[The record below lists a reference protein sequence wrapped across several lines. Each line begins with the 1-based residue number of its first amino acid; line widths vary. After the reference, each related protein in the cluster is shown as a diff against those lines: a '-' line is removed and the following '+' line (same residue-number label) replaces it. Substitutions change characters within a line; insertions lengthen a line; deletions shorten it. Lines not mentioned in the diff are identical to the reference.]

1 MNDRKMK
8 KSMSKSSIFGWSFGV
23 FLSFAYMGFSNYANA
38 GVLNVTDLN
47 LGDAMSI
54 TSVTNTATGVTATE
68 SYGES
73 TLIPYSSLVPIY
85 PDAGDK
91 ALVTPSS
98 TYFDKSVTYSGFQ
111 TGDLVEFQFEITNNS
126 LYPWRDF
133 HFEIWNDDFTA
144 RQQAPWAS
152 PNPNSG
158 NLPTLASDKFTGLVI
173 HPNVATFHSFA
184 GSGERH
190 NIGEIGTYTLRME
203 LYSFNNTGNGSFGL
217 RQIATTAVPEPASMA
232 IFGLGFSFVMA
243 ARRKRA
249 KTVNHETP
257 TVI

>member
-1 MNDRKMK
+1 
-8 KSMSKSSIFGWSFGV
+8 MSRSRIYYWGLNLFLTLTAASICTP
-23 FLSFAYMGFSNYANA
+23 ANA
-38 GVLNVTDLN
+38 GTVLFSDLN

-54 TSVTNTATGVTATE
+54 TGITNNANGVTVTD

-73 TLIPYSSLVPIY
+73 TMIPYYSLVPIY
-85 PDAGDK
+85 PDAGK
-91 ALVTPSS
+91 TAFVTTSY
-98 TYFDKSVTYSGFQ
+98 TYFDKVVTYSGFAS
-111 TGDLVEFQFEITNNS
+111 GDLVEFQFEITNNTFRRWS
-126 LYPWRDF
+126 DY
-133 HFEIWNDDFTA
+133 HFEIWNDEFTA

-158 NLPTLASDKFTGLVI
+158 NLPTLYSDQFTGLVI

-190 NIGEIGTYTLRME
+190 KIGETGIYTLRME
-203 LYSFNNTGNGSFGL
+203 LYSFTNSGFGTMGL
-217 RQIATTAVPEPASMA
+217 RQVATIIPEPASMA

-243 ARRKRA
+243 AHRKRA
-249 KTVNHETP
+249 KSVNRETS

>member
-1 MNDRKMK
+1 MK
-8 KSMSKSSIFGWSFGV
+8 KTMSKSSLFGWGCGV
-23 FLSFAYMGFSNYANA
+23 FMSLVTVGMFNTANA
-38 GVLNVTDLN
+38 GTITVSDLN

-54 TSVTNTATGVTATE
+54 TGITNTATGVTMTE
-68 SYGES
+68 NYAES
-73 TLIPYSSLVPIY
+73 TLIPYTSLVPIF
-85 PDAGDK
+85 PDAGNM
-91 ALVTPSS
+91 AIVTPTS
-98 TYFDKSVTYSGFQ
+98 TYFDKVVTYAGIASGEL
-111 TGDLVEFQFEITNNS
+111 TEFQFEITNNTP
-126 LYPWRDF
+126 YRWRDY

-158 NLPTLASDKFTGLVI
+158 NLPTLYSDQFTGLGI
-173 HPNVATFHSFA
+173 YPNIASFYSYP

-190 NIGEIGTYTLRME
+190 GIGAMGIYTLRME
-203 LYSFNNTGNGSFGL
+203 LYSFTNSGTGTMGL

-232 IFGLGFSFVMA
+232 IFGLGFSCVMA

-249 KTVNHETP
+249 KSVNHETS

>member
-1 MNDRKMK
+1 
-8 KSMSKSSIFGWSFGV
+8 MSRSRIYHCGLHLFLALAAASICTP
-23 FLSFAYMGFSNYANA
+23 ANA
-38 GVLNVTDLN
+38 GTVSFSDLN

-54 TSVTNTATGVTATE
+54 TGITNTAYGVTVTE

-73 TLIPYSSLVPIY
+73 TKIPYYSLVPIF
-85 PDAGDK
+85 PSAGK
-91 ALVTPSS
+91 AFVTPSY
-98 TYFDKSVTYSGFQ
+98 TYFDKVVTYSGFAS
-111 TGDLVEFQFEITNNS
+111 GDIVEFQFEITNNTVC
-126 LYPWRDF
+126 PWTDF
-133 HFEIWNDDFTA
+133 HFEIWNDEFTA

-152 PNPNSG
+152 PNPNSD
-158 NLPTLASDKFTGLVI
+158 NLPTLYSDQFTGLVI

-190 NIGEIGTYTLRME
+190 KIGEMGIYTLRME
-203 LYSFNNTGNGSFGL
+203 LYSFTNSGFGTMGL
-217 RQIATTAVPEPASMA
+217 RQVATTIPEPASMA

-249 KTVNHETP
+249 KPVNRETS

>member
-1 MNDRKMK
+1 MK
-8 KSMSKSSIFGWSFGV
+8 TSISRSRVYHCGLNL
-23 FLSFAYMGFSNYANA
+23 FLALAAASICTPANA
-38 GVLNVTDLN
+38 GTVSFSDLN

-54 TSVTNTATGVTATE
+54 TGITNTAYGVTVTE

-73 TLIPYSSLVPIY
+73 TKIPYQSLVPIY
-85 PDAGDK
+85 PDAGK
-91 ALVTPSS
+91 TAFVTPTY
-98 TYFDKSVTYSGFQ
+98 TYFDKVVTYSGFAS
-111 TGDLVEFQFEITNNS
+111 GDLVEFQFEITNNS
-126 LYPWRDF
+126 HCPWTDY
-133 HFEIWNDDFTA
+133 HFEIWNEDFTA

-158 NLPTLASDKFTGLVI
+158 NLPTLHSDQFTGLVI

-184 GSGERH
+184 GSGELH
-190 NIGEIGTYTLRME
+190 EIGVMGTYTLRME
-203 LYSFNNTGNGSFGL
+203 LYSFTNSGNGTMGL
-217 RQIATTAVPEPASMA
+217 RQVATNFVPEPASMA

-249 KTVNHETP
+249 KSVNRETS

>member
-1 MNDRKMK
+1 MK
-8 KSMSKSSIFGWSFGV
+8 KTISKSSLFGWGCGV
-23 FLSFAYMGFSNYANA
+23 FMSLVTVGMFNTANA
-38 GVLNVTDLN
+38 GTITVSDLN

-54 TSVTNTATGVTATE
+54 TGITNTATGVTMTE
-68 SYGES
+68 NYAES
-73 TLIPYSSLVPIY
+73 TLIPYTSLVPIF
-85 PDAGDK
+85 PDAGNM
-91 ALVTPSS
+91 AIVTPTS
-98 TYFDKSVTYSGFQ
+98 TYFDKVVTYTGIASGEL
-111 TGDLVEFQFEITNNS
+111 TEFQFEITNNTP
-126 LYPWRDF
+126 YRWRDY

-158 NLPTLASDKFTGLVI
+158 NLPTLYSNKFTGLGI
-173 HPNVATFHSFA
+173 YPNIASFYSYP

-190 NIGEIGTYTLRME
+190 GIGAMGTYTLRME
-203 LYSFNNTGNGSFGL
+203 LYSFTNSGTGTMGL

-249 KTVNHETP
+249 KSVNHETS

>member
-1 MNDRKMK
+1 MTNQMK
-8 KSMSKSSIFGWSFGV
+8 KTMSKSSLFGWGCGV
-23 FLSFAYMGFSNYANA
+23 FMSLVTVGMFNTANA
-38 GVLNVTDLN
+38 GTLTFTDLN

-54 TSVTNTATGVTATE
+54 TSVTNTATGATVTE
-68 SYGES
+68 SYAES
-73 TLIPYSSLVPIY
+73 TLIPYTSLVPIF
-85 PDAGDK
+85 PDAGNM
-91 ALVTPSS
+91 AIVTPTS
-98 TYFDKSVTYSGFQ
+98 TYFDKVVTYSGFAS
-111 TGDLVEFQFEITNNS
+111 GDLVEFQFEITNNTP
-126 LYPWRDF
+126 YNWRDY

-158 NLPTLASDKFTGLVI
+158 NLPTLFSDQFTGLVI

-190 NIGEIGTYTLRME
+190 EIGVMGTYTLRME
-203 LYSFNNTGNGSFGL
+203 LYSFTNSGSGTMGL
-217 RQIATTAVPEPASMA
+217 RQIATTVPEPASMA

-243 ARRKRA
+243 ARRKRT
-249 KTVNHETP
+249 KSVNDETP

>member
-1 MNDRKMK
+1 MK
-8 KSMSKSSIFGWSFGV
+8 KTMSKSSLFGWGCGV
-23 FLSFAYMGFSNYANA
+23 FMSLVTVGMFNTANA
-38 GVLNVTDLN
+38 GTITVSDLN

-54 TSVTNTATGVTATE
+54 TGITNTATGVTMTE
-68 SYGES
+68 NYAES
-73 TLIPYSSLVPIY
+73 TLIPYTSLVPIF
-85 PDAGDK
+85 PDAGNM
-91 ALVTPSS
+91 AIVTPTS
-98 TYFDKSVTYSGFQ
+98 TYFDKVVTYTGIASGEL
-111 TGDLVEFQFEITNNS
+111 TEFQFEITNNTP
-126 LYPWRDF
+126 YRWRDY

-158 NLPTLASDKFTGLVI
+158 NLPTLYSNKFTGLGI
-173 HPNVATFHSFA
+173 YPNIASFYSYP

-190 NIGEIGTYTLRME
+190 GIGAMGIYTLRME
-203 LYSFNNTGNGSFGL
+203 LYSFTNSGTGTMGL

-249 KTVNHETP
+249 KSVNHETS

>member
-1 MNDRKMK
+1 MK
-8 KSMSKSSIFGWSFGV
+8 TSISRSRVYHCGLHL
-23 FLSFAYMGFSNYANA
+23 FLALAAASICTPANA
-38 GVLNVTDLN
+38 GTVSFSDLN

-54 TSVTNTATGVTATE
+54 TGITNTANGVTVTE

-73 TLIPYSSLVPIY
+73 TKIPYYSLVPIY
-85 PDAGDK
+85 PDAGK
-91 ALVTPSS
+91 TAFVTPSY
-98 TYFDKSVTYSGFQ
+98 TYFDKVVTYSGFAS
-111 TGDLVEFQFEITNNS
+111 GDLVEFQFEITNNTFRRWS
-126 LYPWRDF
+126 DY
-133 HFEIWNDDFTA
+133 HFEIWNDEFTA

-158 NLPTLASDKFTGLVI
+158 NLPTLHSDQFTGLVI

-190 NIGEIGTYTLRME
+190 KIGETGIYTLRME
-203 LYSFNNTGNGSFGL
+203 LYSFTNSGFGTMGL
-217 RQIATTAVPEPASMA
+217 RQVATTIPEPASMA

-249 KTVNHETP
+249 KPVNHETP

>member
-1 MNDRKMK
+1 MA
-8 KSMSKSSIFGWSFGV
+8 I
-23 FLSFAYMGFSNYANA
+23 
-38 GVLNVTDLN
+38 
-47 LGDAMSI
+47 
-54 TSVTNTATGVTATE
+54 
-68 SYGES
+68 
-73 TLIPYSSLVPIY
+73 
-85 PDAGDK
+85 
-91 ALVTPSS
+91 VTPSH
-98 TYFDKSVTYSGFQ
+98 TYFDKVVTYNNIVSGEL
-111 TGDLVEFQFEITNNS
+111 TEFQFEITNNT
-126 LYPWRDF
+126 PFGWRDY

-158 NLPTLASDKFTGLVI
+158 NLPTLYSDQFTGLVI

-190 NIGEIGTYTLRME
+190 LKGETGIYTLRME
-203 LYSFNNTGNGSFGL
+203 LYSFNNTGSGSFGL
-217 RQIATTAVPEPASMA
+217 RQVATTVPEPASMA

-249 KTVNHETP
+249 KSANQGTS

>member
-1 MNDRKMK
+1 MK
-8 KSMSKSSIFGWSFGV
+8 TSISRSRVYHCGLNL
-23 FLSFAYMGFSNYANA
+23 FLALAAASICTPANA
-38 GVLNVTDLN
+38 GTVSFSDLN

-54 TSVTNTATGVTATE
+54 TGITNTPNGVTVTE

-73 TLIPYSSLVPIY
+73 TKIPYTSLVPIF
-85 PDAGDK
+85 PSAGL
-91 ALVTPSS
+91 AFVTSAH
-98 TYFDKSVTYSGFQ
+98 TYFDKVVTYNGFASG
-111 TGDLVEFQFEITNNS
+111 DIVEFQFEITNNTVC
-126 LYPWRDF
+126 PWTDF
-133 HFEIWNDDFTA
+133 HFEIWNDEITA

-158 NLPTLASDKFTGLVI
+158 NLPTLYSDQFTGLVI

-184 GSGERH
+184 GSGELH
-190 NIGEIGTYTLRME
+190 EIGVMGTYTLRME
-203 LYSFNNTGNGSFGL
+203 LYSFTNSGNGTMGL
-217 RQIATTAVPEPASMA
+217 RQVATNFVPEPASMA

-249 KTVNHETP
+249 KSVNRETS